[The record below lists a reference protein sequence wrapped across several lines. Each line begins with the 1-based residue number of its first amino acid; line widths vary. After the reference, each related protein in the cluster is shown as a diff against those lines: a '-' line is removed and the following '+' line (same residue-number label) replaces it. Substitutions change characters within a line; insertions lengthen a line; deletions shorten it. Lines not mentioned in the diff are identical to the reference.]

1 MTKIVYDKHSY
12 ACEVL
17 NIDVYFQLN
26 NSLVFSTEKTIESG
40 AIKCREIVVL
50 TECKIES
57 YNSITETNRYSRG
70 QILTIQG
77 ILSFFTGVPLT
88 VYNNYKS
95 STRLTPIQYPLGETH
110 LIIENVDFTADLIK
124 LLERITEEPQL
135 IITLLDRW
143 RKAVYLKCESYDAD
157 LYYDE
162 ASLNFFHILE
172 LFGEYY
178 AKEFKSILEKK
189 IENMMEKHF
198 QLLYF
203 NETQVEQ
210 MTQQNRKAVTSI
222 LIGSNL
228 NLSSKIKYFLEKH
241 ELLDDNVSFFIDNM
255 IKIRNAIAHGRIT
268 YQTKFIWPL
277 SPFFNLSKDSYENI
291 EFLFILTA
299 TMISKYVGMNCWE
312 DEWEATKTFLLP
324 SKDILESFID
334 DTLIIEDL
342 NSNMLLNGNKYNL
355 TLRTIFNHYIKNPK
369 KQFLKKIEKKIK
381 KYFLEMIINEENAP
395 DIFNI
400 SLIFAD
406 SEDLTL
412 KNKAIENIKI
422 TIKNK
427 WYGWSNFK
435 DTYSYLDFYNVN
447 IKWYKEFLDSES
459 YMKLLK

>member
-1 MTKIVYDKHSY
+1 
-12 ACEVL
+12 
-17 NIDVYFQLN
+17 
-26 NSLVFSTEKTIESG
+26 
-40 AIKCREIVVL
+40 
-50 TECKIES
+50 
-57 YNSITETNRYSRG
+57 
-70 QILTIQG
+70 
-77 ILSFFTGVPLT
+77 
-88 VYNNYKS
+88 
-95 STRLTPIQYPLGETH
+95 
-110 LIIENVDFTADLIK
+110 
-124 LLERITEEPQL
+124 
-135 IITLLDRW
+135 
-143 RKAVYLKCESYDAD
+143 
-157 LYYDE
+157 
-162 ASLNFFHILE
+162 
-172 LFGEYY
+172 
-178 AKEFKSILEKK
+178 
-189 IENMMEKHF
+189 
-198 QLLYF
+198 
-203 NETQVEQ
+203 
-210 MTQQNRKAVTSI
+210 
-222 LIGSNL
+222 
-228 NLSSKIKYFLEKH
+228 
-241 ELLDDNVSFFIDNM
+241 
-255 IKIRNAIAHGRIT
+255 
-268 YQTKFIWPL
+268 
-277 SPFFNLSKDSYENI
+277 
-291 EFLFILTA
+291 
-299 TMISKYVGMNCWE
+299 MISKYVGMNCWE
-312 DEWEATKTFLLP
+312 DEWEAAKTFLLP